1 MSAAAR
7 LAAVDWQ
14 RPWLAPYRERGQA
27 VAASVAN
34 GASVAQAL
42 NEALGAAGG
51 IRLDAGALRFVPQSE
66 LPCGVAY
73 ESFVH
78 RFAQVPTRDN
88 LHDFFGGLVWL
99 HHPALKRE
107 INERHAREIERRGDR
122 ARRGEVR
129 DALTLFDENG
139 ALIEAPDDLLELLRS
154 RRWHELFVQQ
164 RMRWVSQV
172 RVTLVGHALLEKLV
186 SPFKAITAHA
196 VAVAPPGTPLDVL
209 KAALMPL
216 PVLGIPGWWADNE
229 APGFYDDAAVF
240 RALRENQAS
249 GIITV

>member
-7 LAAVDWQ
+7 LTAIDWQ
-14 RPWLAPYRERGQA
+14 RPWLAPYRECGQA

-42 NEALGAAGG
+42 NEALDAGGG
-51 IRLDAGALRFVPQSE
+51 IRLDAGALRFVLQSE
-66 LPCGVAY
+66 LPREMAY
-73 ESFVH
+73 ESHVH
-78 RFAQVPTRDN
+78 RFARVPTRDH

-107 INERHAREIERRGDR
+107 INERHAFEIDRHGDR
-122 ARRGEVR
+122 GSRGAVR

-139 ALIEAPDDLLELLRS
+139 ALVEAPADLLELLRA

-164 RMRWVSQV
+164 RNRWASQV

-186 SPFKAITAHA
+186 APFKAITAHA
-196 VAVAPPGTPLDVL
+196 IAAPLVGTPLDL
-209 KAALMPL
+209 SKAALMPL
-216 PVLGIPGWWADNE
+216 PVLGIPGWWADN
-229 APGFYDDAAVF
+229 AVSGFYGDAAVF
-240 RALRENQAS
+240 RGQREKRAS
-249 GIITV
+249 GIISL

>member
-7 LAAVDWQ
+7 LAAIDWQ

-27 VAASVAN
+27 VAGSVME

-42 NEALGAAGG
+42 NEVLDAAGG

-78 RFAQVPTRDN
+78 RFAHVPTRDN

-99 HHPALKRE
+99 HHPVLKRE
-107 INERHAREIERRGDR
+107 INQRHAREIERRGDR

-139 ALIEAPDDLLELLRS
+139 ALIEAPDDLLELLRM
-154 RRWHELFVQQ
+154 RRWQDLFVHQ
-164 RMRWVSQV
+164 RRRWVSQV

-196 VAVAPPGTPLDVL
+196 VAVPPPRIPMDLS
-209 KAALMPL
+209 KPALMPL
-216 PVLGIPGWWADNE
+216 PVLGIPGWWADSE
-229 APGFYDDAAVF
+229 APAFYDDTGVF
-240 RALRENQAS
+240 RPQRENQAS
-249 GIITV
+249 GIIAV

>member
-1 MSAAAR
+1 MSAAAAR
-7 LAAVDWQ
+7 LAAIDWQ

-27 VAASVAN
+27 VAASVAA
-34 GASVAQAL
+34 GASIAQAL
-42 NEALGAAGG
+42 NEALDAGGG
-51 IRLDAGALRFVPQSE
+51 IRLDAGRLRVVVQGE
-66 LPCGVAY
+66 LPAGVAY

-78 RFAQVPTRDN
+78 RFARVPTRDN

-107 INERHAREIERRGDR
+107 INERHAREIDRRGDCSN
-122 ARRGEVR
+122 RGAVR

-154 RRWHELFVQQ
+154 RRWHELFVYQ
-164 RMRWVSQV
+164 RMRWASQV

-186 SPFKAITAHA
+186 SPFKAVTAHA
-196 VAVAPPGTPLDVL
+196 IAPPGTPLNL
-209 KAALMPL
+209 AKSALMPL
-216 PVLGIPGWWADNE
+216 PVLGIPRWWADNE
-229 APGFYDDAAVF
+229 APAFYDDTGVF
-240 RALRENQAS
+240 RPQRENQAS

>member
-7 LAAVDWQ
+7 LASIDWQ
-14 RPWLAPYRERGQA
+14 RPWLAPYRECGQA
-27 VAASVAN
+27 VAASVAA

-42 NEALGAAGG
+42 NEALDAGGG

-66 LPCGVAY
+66 LPHGEAY
-73 ESFVH
+73 ESYVH
-78 RFAQVPTRDN
+78 RIARVPTRDN

-107 INERHAREIERRGDR
+107 INERHAREIDRRGDCSN
-122 ARRGEVR
+122 RGAVR

-164 RMRWVSQV
+164 RMRWASQV
-172 RVTLVGHALLEKLV
+172 RVTLVGHALLEKLI
-186 SPFKAITAHA
+186 SPFKAVTAHA
-196 VAVAPPGTPLDVL
+196 IAVAPPGTPLDL
-209 KAALMPL
+209 AKSALMPL
-216 PVLGIPGWWADNE
+216 PVLGIPRWWADNQT
-229 APGFYDDAAVF
+229 PGFYDDVAVF
-240 RALRENQAS
+240 RGQREKRDR

>member
-7 LAAVDWQ
+7 LAAIDWQ

-27 VAASVAN
+27 VAGSVME

-42 NEALGAAGG
+42 DEALDAGG
-51 IRLDAGALRFVPQSE
+51 GTRLDAGALRFVPQSE

-88 LHDFFGGLVWL
+88 LHDFFGGIVWL

-107 INERHAREIERRGDR
+107 INQKHAREIERRGDR

-139 ALIEAPDDLLELLRS
+139 ALIEAPDDLLELLRA
-154 RRWHELFVQQ
+154 RRWHELFVHQ
-164 RMRWVSQV
+164 RRRWVSQV
-172 RVTLVGHALLEKLV
+172 RVTLVGHAILEKLV

-196 VAVAPPGTPLDVL
+196 VAVPPPRIPMDLS

-229 APGFYDDAAVF
+229 APAFYDDTGVF
-240 RALRENQAS
+240 RPQRENQAS
-249 GIITV
+249 GIIAV

>member
-7 LAAVDWQ
+7 LAAIDWQ

-34 GASVAQAL
+34 GASVSQAL
-42 NEALGAAGG
+42 NEALDASGG
-51 IRLDAGALRFVPQSE
+51 VRLDAGALRFVPQSE

-73 ESFVH
+73 EAYVH
-78 RFAQVPTRDN
+78 CFARVPTRDN
-88 LHDFFGGLVWL
+88 LHDFFGGLIWL

-107 INERHAREIERRGDR
+107 INGRHAREIDRPGDR
-122 ARRGEVR
+122 GNRGAVR

-139 ALIEAPDDLLELLRS
+139 ALVEAPDDLLELLRS
-154 RRWHELFVQQ
+154 RRWQDLFVHQ
-164 RMRWVSQV
+164 RRRWVSQV

-196 VAVAPPGTPLDVL
+196 IAATPPGTPLDL
-209 KAALMPL
+209 SKTALMPL

-240 RALRENQAS
+240 RRQRENQAS
-249 GIITV
+249 GIIAV

>member
-7 LAAVDWQ
+7 LAAIDWQ

-27 VAASVAN
+27 LAASVME
-34 GASVAQAL
+34 GASVSQAL
-42 NEALGAAGG
+42 NEALDARGG
-51 IRLDAGALRFVPQSE
+51 VRLDAGVLRFVPQSE
-66 LPCGVAY
+66 LPRGMPY
-73 ESFVH
+73 ETFVH
-78 RFAQVPTRDN
+78 RFARVPTRDN
-88 LHDFFGGLVWL
+88 LHDFFGGIVWL

-107 INERHAREIERRGDR
+107 INQRHAREIDRRGDR

-154 RRWHELFVQQ
+154 RRWREPFVHRRRQ
-164 RMRWVSQV
+164 WVSQV

-196 VAVAPPGTPLDVL
+196 IAAAPPGTPLDL
-209 KAALMPL
+209 SKAALMPL

-240 RALRENQAS
+240 RGQREKQTS
-249 GIITV
+249 GIIAV